1 MTKSSSRRCS
11 ARARACV
18 SRACLLVCLFG
29 GGTCRLTMEANADL
43 RRTPRSACACAR
55 ARAARA
61 RWVTRTR
68 CTSPR
73 SRVAPPFAR
82 ALDRADTSAPSRSR
96 PPLRPAAIVH
106 AEAVSGHGGHSAA
119 RGAALHCAAMARAA
133 LRCTV
138 LQWLASWR
146 EPAARRGLWG
156 TQRAMLCRAELFGPA
171 ALTRHALQCSTTGM
185 PRRGAGRGGAGRGGS
200 AAMNLGRTWSVWPM
214 YPKYFC
220 TDCHDTRHA

>member
-1 MTKSSSRRCS
+1 MRLPTKQIAASSDEEQS
-11 ARARACV
+11 AQQG
-18 SRACLLVCLFG
+18 SRACLRVCLCG

-55 ARAARA
+55 ARAAPA

-82 ALDRADTSAPSRSR
+82 ARDRVDTSAPSRSR
-96 PPLRPAAIVH
+96 PPLRPATRVH
-106 AEAVSGHGGHSAA
+106 AEAASAHGGQS
-119 RGAALHCAAMARAA
+119 A
-133 LRCTV
+133 LRRTV

-146 EPAARRGLWG
+146 EPAARRGWWG

-185 PRRGAGRGGAGRGGS
+185 PRRGTARGGRECRDESRQDVVGVADVPQVLLHGLPRHS
-200 AAMNLGRTWSVWPM
+200 AA
-214 YPKYFC
+214 
-220 TDCHDTRHA
+220 

>member
-1 MTKSSSRRCS
+1 MRLPTKQIAASSDEEQS
-11 ARARACV
+11 AQQG
-18 SRACLLVCLFG
+18 SRACLRVCLCG

-82 ALDRADTSAPSRSR
+82 ARDRADTSAPSRSR
-96 PPLRPAAIVH
+96 PPLRPATRVH
-106 AEAVSGHGGHSAA
+106 AEAVSAHGGHSAL
-119 RGAALHCAAMARAA
+119 RCAA
-133 LRCTV
+133 
-138 LQWLASWR
+138 LQWLAQRCAAMCCSGSR
-146 EPAARRGLWG
+146 AGGSRQPVGAGGALNEPCCAAPSSLGQRPSLATHYSAAPQACRGAARRG
-156 TQRAMLCRAELFGPA
+156 A
-171 ALTRHALQCSTTGM
+171 
-185 PRRGAGRGGAGRGGS
+185 GGS

-220 TDCHDTRHA
+220 TDCHDTRQHE